1 MEGRVEGRASQV
13 AVGARESLRAHM
25 TVVWAS
31 SRCSP
36 SSSSSSKFAMESAHT
51 LGRVRMIT
59 KPIVMVR
66 TNT

>member
-1 MEGRVEGRASQV
+1 MSQV
-13 AVGARESLRAHM
+13 AVGARESLRESLR
-25 TVVWAS
+25 VVWAS